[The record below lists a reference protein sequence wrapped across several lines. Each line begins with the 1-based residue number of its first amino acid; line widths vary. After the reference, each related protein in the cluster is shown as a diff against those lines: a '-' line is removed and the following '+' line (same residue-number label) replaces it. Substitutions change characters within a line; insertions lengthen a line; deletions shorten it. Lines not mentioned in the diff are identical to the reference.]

1 MVSHSLLY
9 LVALTVLKSASQV
22 FCKVSVSLVLSDISF
37 LMIKLELCTVRKN
50 AIEMIC
56 VFQRFVLGVHDIHM
70 ASLVLFLR

>member
-1 MVSHSLLY
+1 MVSQSLLY

-22 FCKVSVSLVLSDISF
+22 FHRVSISLVLSDISF
-37 LMIKLELCTVRKN
+37 PMIRLELCTVRKN

-56 VFQRFVLGVHDIHM
+56 IFYPFVLGVHDTHM